1 MSAKDLF
8 VIMYTCIWASL
19 ITIFVLYCALSHC
32 MTINDVVLI
41 SNAAF
46 LGVTSVMV
54 FVKPVRRFVD
64 KFIIAKL

>member
-1 MSAKDLF
+1 
-8 VIMYTCIWASL
+8 
-19 ITIFVLYCALSHC
+19 
-32 MTINDVVLI
+32 MTIDDAVLI

-64 KFIIAKL
+64 KHIIAKL

>member
-1 MSAKDLF
+1 MSGKDLF
-8 VIMYTCIWASL
+8 VIMYTCIWVGL
-19 ITIFVLYCALSHC
+19 ITIFVFYCALSHC
-32 MTINDVVLI
+32 MTINDAVLI

-64 KFIIAKL
+64 KFINVKL

>member
-1 MSAKDLF
+1 MSGKDLF

-19 ITIFVLYCALSHC
+19 ITIFVFYCALSHC
-32 MTINDVVLI
+32 MTIDDAVLI
-41 SNAAF
+41 SDAAF

-64 KFIIAKL
+64 KHIIAKL

>member
-1 MSAKDLF
+1 MSGKDLF

-19 ITIFVLYCALSHC
+19 ITIFVFYCALSHC
-32 MTINDVVLI
+32 MTINDAVLI

>member
-1 MSAKDLF
+1 MSGKDLF
-8 VIMYTCIWASL
+8 VIMYSCIWASL
-19 ITIFVLYCALSHC
+19 ITIFVFYCALSHC
-32 MTINDVVLI
+32 MTIDDAVLI

-64 KFIIAKL
+64 KHIIAKL

>member
-1 MSAKDLF
+1 MSGKDLF

-19 ITIFVLYCALSHC
+19 ITIFVFYCALSHC
-32 MTINDVVLI
+32 MTINDAVLI

-64 KFIIAKL
+64 KHIIAKL